1 MRIAI
6 VRNQLEQTLA
16 TEDWFTRS
24 NGNGNAEQASLH
36 KTAEFD
42 VLSEVEF
49 IRASLAQAGH
59 ELVIFSAADAF
70 GLCEFL
76 EKHRP
81 ELVFNC
87 CEGFVGKAALE
98 MNVAALYELLHVPYT
113 GSPALTLGL
122 LLNKPL
128 AKAVLGAHGIKTPAY
143 VVADKGQDLV
153 AANRLSF
160 PLIVKPAAEDA
171 SIGIDDGAVVHC
183 EAALAERVRFVWREF
198 CQPALVEEFIAGRE
212 FSASVLAVSPSD
224 FAVLAIGEIAYDRL
238 PPGRPKILGYDAKWN
253 PAAPF
258 TQAMAAR
265 CPAAI
270 DDKTLGRI
278 RRVVLNVART
288 VGLRDYG
295 RVDLRIREDDQTVF
309 VLEVN
314 PNPDLNNE
322 CVFMQAARASGR
334 TNESTICEIVA
345 RAIERYQA
353 RTNVVELAGGV
364 NHERRPNPSQ
374 TPSRAHPRA
383 EGRRR
388 ASSLPL
394 REELLDV
401 QLSGQ
406 VLSLR
411 R

>member
-6 VRNQLEQTLA
+6 VRNQLEQTFA

-24 NGNGNAEQASLH
+24 NGNGNAERADFH
-36 KTAEFD
+36 DTAELD
-42 VLSEVEF
+42 VLREVEF
-49 IRASLAQAGH
+49 IRTSLAKAGH
-59 ELVIFSAADAF
+59 ESTIFTAADAA
-70 GLCEFL
+70 GLCKFL
-76 EKHRP
+76 AKHRP

-87 CEGFVGKAALE
+87 CDSFVGEAALE
-98 MNVAALYELLHVPYT
+98 MNVAALYELFHIPYT

-128 AKAVLGAHGIKTPAY
+128 AKAVLDAHGIKTPAHI
-143 VVADKGQDLV
+143 VVDRGKDLV
-153 AANRLSF
+153 AANRLAF

-171 SIGIDDGAVVHC
+171 SIGIDDGAVVHDS
-183 EAALAERVRFVWREF
+183 AALAKRVRFVWREF
-198 CQPALVEEFIAGRE
+198 SQPALVEEFIAGRE
-212 FSASVLAVSPSD
+212 FSASVLAVGPSE
-224 FAVLAIGEIAYDRL
+224 FAILAIGEIAYDQL
-238 PPGRPKILGYDAKWN
+238 QPGRPQILGYDAKWN

-270 DDKTLGRI
+270 DKKTADRI
-278 RRVVLNVART
+278 RRVVLDVAKT

-295 RVDLRIREDDQTVF
+295 RVDLRLRESDQTVF

-314 PNPDLNNE
+314 PNPDLNND

-334 TNESTICEIVA
+334 TNESTICEIA
-345 RAIERYQA
+345 ERAIERTQERA
-353 RTNVVELAGGV
+353 NVVELPSGV
-364 NHERRPNPSQ
+364 NHERRPHPAPTPSQ
-374 TPSRAHPRA
+374 AHSRA

-388 ASSLPL
+388 ASALSL

>member
-24 NGNGNAEQASLH
+24 SGNGNGEHTVLH
-36 KTAEFD
+36 KTAELD
-42 VLSEVEF
+42 VIGEVEF
-49 IRASLAQAGH
+49 IRRSLAKAGH
-59 ELVIFSAADAF
+59 EPVIFSAAD
-70 GLCEFL
+70 GTQLSKFL
-76 EKHRP
+76 VKHRP

-113 GSPALTLGL
+113 GSPPMTLGL
-122 LLNKPL
+122 MLNKPL
-128 AKAVLGAHGIKTPAY
+128 AKAVLDARGIKTPAY
-143 VVADKGQDLV
+143 VVVDRGKDLV
-153 AANRLSF
+153 AANRLTF

-171 SIGIDDGAVVHC
+171 SIGIDDGAVVHDA
-183 EAALAERVRFVWREF
+183 AALAERVRFVWREF
-198 CQPALVEEFIAGRE
+198 SQPALVEEFISGRE
-212 FSASVLAVSPSD
+212 FSASVLAVAPSE
-224 FAVLAIGEIAYDRL
+224 FSVLAIGEIAYDRL
-238 PPGRPKILGYDAKWN
+238 EPGRPQILGYDAKWD

-265 CPAAI
+265 CPAAL
-270 DDKTLGRI
+270 DKKTAERI
-278 RRVVLNVART
+278 RRLVLDVAKM

-295 RVDLRIREDDQTVF
+295 RVDLRLRESDQTLF

-334 TNESTICEIVA
+334 TNESTICEIAA
-345 RAIERYQA
+345 RAIERYQERA
-353 RTNVVELAGGV
+353 NIVELPGGV
-364 NHERRPNPSQ
+364 NHERRPHPTQ
-374 TPSRAHPRA
+374 APSRAHSRA

-388 ASSLPL
+388 DSALAL

-401 QLSGQ
+401 QLPGQ